1 MFYVTT
7 KMVCRKR
14 KEKGGKI
21 RIYLKLRKMSLP
33 KIIRDLEGG
42 DAEFLRQQP
51 VPVVRI
57 LHFGDHQLPPELGL
71 GVLAALRRRRRIPF
85 LPPVSRQLVDSVVR
99 FRELTAGQHR
109 GKIVLRQPKVEEE
122 VFKYSSFL
130 LQNLRFPIKEITL
143 KNTV

>member
-1 MFYVTT
+1 
-7 KMVCRKR
+7 
-14 KEKGGKI
+14 
-21 RIYLKLRKMSLP
+21 
-33 KIIRDLEGG
+33 
-42 DAEFLRQQP
+42 
-51 VPVVRI
+51 
-57 LHFGDHQLPPELGL
+57 
-71 GVLAALRRRRRIPF
+71 
-85 LPPVSRQLVDSVVR
+85 VSRQLVDSVVR